1 MQLQYIA
8 TLVAIGALAGCG
20 DANSP
25 EQQVREVIEKMEVA
39 AEARDVGELMEHLS
53 GDFRDA
59 NGMGPEDA
67 ARYARGYFIANQSIH
82 LVTRVEQIEFP
93 TDGEARARVTVGMMG
108 REAAAAA
115 DAIDLTSLAAD
126 LYEFKI
132 ALRREDDE
140 WRVTFAEW
148 LRK

>member
-8 TLVAIGALAGCG
+8 TLIVIGALAGCG

-25 EQQVREVIEKMEVA
+25 EQQVREAIEKMEVA

-53 GDFRDA
+53 DDFRDV
-59 NGMGPEDA
+59 NGMGPEEA
-67 ARYARGYFIANQSIH
+67 ARYARAYFIANQSIH
-82 LVTRVEQIEFP
+82 LVTRVERIEFP

>member
-8 TLVAIGALAGCG
+8 TLIVIGALAGCG

-25 EQQVREVIEKMEVA
+25 EQQVREAIEKMEVA

-53 GDFRDA
+53 DDFRDV
-59 NGMGPEDA
+59 NGMGPEEA
-67 ARYARGYFIANQSIH
+67 ARYARAYFIANQSIH
-82 LVTRVEQIEFP
+82 LVTRVERIEFP

-115 DAIDLTSLAAD
+115 AAIDMTSLAAD

>member
-1 MQLQYIA
+1 MQLQYIV
-8 TLVAIGALAGCG
+8 TLAAIGALAGCG

-53 GDFRDA
+53 GDFRDV
-59 NGMGPEDA
+59 NGMGPEEA
-67 ARYARGYFIANQSIH
+67 ARHARGYFIANQTIH
-82 LVTRVEQIEFP
+82 LVTRVERIEFP
-93 TDGEARARVTVGMMG
+93 TAGEARARVTVGMVG
-108 REAAAAA
+108 RDAAAAA